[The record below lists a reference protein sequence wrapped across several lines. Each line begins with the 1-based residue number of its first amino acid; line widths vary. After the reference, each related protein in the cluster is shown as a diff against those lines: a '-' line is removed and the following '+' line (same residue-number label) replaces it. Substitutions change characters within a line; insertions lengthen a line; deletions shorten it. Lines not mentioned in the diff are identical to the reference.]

1 MLVEAILIDSPAK
14 LLVSLLSETN
24 HSNKIHLISGTSGA
38 GKTLWCMQLF
48 HEARSMGLDVKGL
61 VSLPVFEYDHK
72 VGINLQ
78 NLESGSITP
87 LGTKKNSKESRVS
100 IGGWNLDSNTLE
112 WGNRILANIQS
123 CQILIIDELGPLEFN
138 ENSGLTKSF
147 ELLESGQ
154 YSIAFVVVRTGLIP
168 KALTKWPSAEIHF
181 IPEREKLT

>member
-1 MLVEAILIDSPAK
+1 METIFIDSPAK
-14 LLVSLLSETN
+14 LLVSLLSETDQ
-24 HSNKIHLISGTSGA
+24 SKKIHLISGTSGS
-38 GKTLWCMQLF
+38 GKTLWCTHLF

-87 LGTKKNSKESRVS
+87 LGTKKDSKENHVS
-100 IGGWNLDSNTLE
+100 IGGWNLYSNTLE

-154 YSIAFVVVRTGLIP
+154 YSIAFVVVRTGLIL